1 MRSGAPQVPLGEQA
15 AMAKFVL
22 NLRTAFRH
30 WLPIAAVFI
39 CIGNPACAAQSIN
52 AANQFTDLG
61 KLTPFYRAT
70 QLQGSI
76 PGAGL
81 EPIPSYLTGSDVD
94 LKYRRNPRLSEE
106 VPFAD
111 TINIVRFLGGF
122 RSDWVQ
128 KYGPFD
134 AALGNASGD
143 YVVKG
148 ANGSLV
154 FRSDVIARRLKP
166 YLDAGYRLSDI
177 TLGMDNVPWA
187 LARNG
192 GKEGLFGQVEPPT
205 DWAQWQLTVEHF
217 AADLKKLYGP
227 SAAPNFK
234 MGAEYNTRK
243 SFDGNAQDYLQYYSI
258 GYRVLHAAFPNSQI
272 APGEFSGSGTC
283 ENVGK
288 CVYNVKDFADRANA
302 TGVSPYYLPRS
313 LNSMQLAPNASAPRT
328 IERAVASYEPFG
340 KVIPEIHQF
349 GLLGQPFGDSNHDA
363 LKGEGTDQGPR
374 LAAWEFVTLMGL
386 HQELRPRR
394 VLHWRSF
401 YSPGGTQVQLL
412 NGSGFADLALD
423 RYLGMDMTRLPVVDR
438 GNGAVASA
446 AIAFQSA
453 GRKAVIIATS
463 DVDAAPAHIALEIDL
478 GKMFAPSQLRAL
490 RAIDYPESNNVFLQ
504 IRSDL
509 AAANNLKPEFSG
521 CPLCTSEPD
530 RMAVDRQKADQ
541 MVESKYGSYVAQ
553 LKNSLR
559 FRPAT
564 DFRTIKFD
572 GGKIDLAMEGNEM
585 IILELPD

>member
-1 MRSGAPQVPLGEQA
+1 MVRFVPSPRG
-15 AMAKFVL
+15 VL
-22 NLRTAFRH
+22 RH
-30 WLPIAAVFI
+30 CLAIVVASL
-39 CIGNPACAAQSIN
+39 CIGNAAYAARTTTATDQSVN
-52 AANQFTDLG
+52 LG
-61 KLTPFYRAT
+61 KLTAFYRAT

-81 EPIPSYLTGSDVD
+81 EPIPAYLTGSDVD
-94 LKYRRNPRLSEE
+94 LKYRRNPNLGKE

-111 TINIVRFLGGF
+111 SINIVRFLGGF
-122 RSDWVQ
+122 RRDWVE
-128 KYGPFD
+128 KYGPFN
-134 AALGNASGD
+134 AALGEASGD

-154 FRSDVIARRLKP
+154 FRSEIIAQRLKP
-166 YLDAGYRLSDI
+166 YLDAGYRLGDI
-177 TLGMDNVPWA
+177 TLGIDNVPWA

-192 GKEGLFGQVEPPT
+192 GKEGLFGQVEPPA
-205 DWAQWQLTVEHF
+205 DWGQWQQTVEHF

-243 SFDGNAQDYLQYYSI
+243 SFDGDAQDYLQFYSI

-283 ENVGK
+283 EKVEK
-288 CVYNVKDFADRANA
+288 CVYNVKDFEDRADA
-302 TGVSPYYLPRS
+302 TGVRPYYLPRS

-340 KVIPEIHQF
+340 NVIPEIHQF
-349 GLLGQPFGDSNHDA
+349 GLLGQPFGDVNHDA

-374 LAAWEFVTLMGL
+374 LAAWEFITLMGL
-386 HQELRPRR
+386 HQELHPRR

-463 DVDAAPAHIALEIDL
+463 DIDAAPAHTALEIDL
-478 GKMFAPSQLRAL
+478 DKMFTPSQLRTL
-490 RAIDYPESNNVFLQ
+490 RAVDYPESNNVFLQ
-504 IRSDL
+504 IRNDL

-521 CPLCTSEPD
+521 CALCTSEPD
-530 RMAVDRQKADQ
+530 RMAVDRQRADQ
-541 MVESKYGSYVAQ
+541 MVESKNGSYVAQ

-564 DFRTIKFD
+564 DFRTIRFD
-572 GGKIDLAMEGNEM
+572 GGRIDLAMEGNEM